1 MNAESTDTEGQLYNI
16 FFKEIPGISVSFP
29 DGKVVKNPP
38 ANAEDTRNKGSIPA
52 SERSPRERNNKPL
65 QYSCLDNSVGRGAWW
80 TPLNDW
86 AHTHEWTHSLFK
98 GQLFLKDPCSPTWS
112 LLLPLFYL
120 LFLYLGIFISQN
132 KQWAIVK
139 RTSKQYS
146 SFLLQSFPSTWDG
159 STGAL
164 HITIW
169 AIRKKSITGKL
180 LTKSKSEQWC
190 FRKDMFCHV

>member
-1 MNAESTDTEGQLYNI
+1 MQETQETQVQSLHQKDPLE
-16 FFKEIPGISVSFP
+16 KEITTHSSILAWIIPWAEEPGRHHWMT
-29 DGKVVKNPP
+29 
-38 ANAEDTRNKGSIPA
+38 E
-52 SERSPRERNNKPL
+52 
-65 QYSCLDNSVGRGAWW
+65 
-80 TPLNDW
+80 
-86 AHTHEWTHSLFK
+86 HTHEWTHSLFK

-146 SFLLQSFPSTWDG
+146 SFMLQSFPSTWDG

-169 AIRKKSITGKL
+169 AIRKKKHYWQATDKVKEWTMVL
-180 LTKSKSEQWC
+180 
-190 FRKDMFCHV
+190 